1 MVLSAYVAVSDK
13 DENSLD
19 LAQFNALCLNAKV
32 KSNDVEEYLSVGADG
47 VDLVDLSLLKRGALV
62 EQTATVQMSLDAAW
76 GQPQQDSPRQDNT
89 EDAAHESNYMI
100 DEMIHCMN
108 LFENGT
114 TALRNRLA
122 EVENV
127 ELFQA
132 YVSAFFQMAKHGS
145 DMRRLLEGVLQ
156 GF

>member
-1 MVLSAYVAVSDK
+1 M
-13 DENSLD
+13 
-19 LAQFNALCLNAKV
+19 
-32 KSNDVEEYLSVGADG
+32 KSNDVEEYLAVGAEG
-47 VDLVDLSLLKRGALV
+47 VELIDLSSLKRGALV
-62 EQTATVQMSLDAAW
+62 EESGTVQMSLDAAW
-76 GQPQQDSPRQDNT
+76 GQPQQNRPQQDIT
-89 EDAAHESNYMI
+89 EDVVHESNDMI

-114 TALRNRLA
+114 TALRTRLV

-145 DMRRLLEGVLQ
+145 DLRRPLEGVLQ

>member
-19 LAQFNALCLNAKV
+19 LAQFSALCLNAMV
-32 KSNDVEEYLSVGADG
+32 KSNDVEEYLAVGADG
-47 VDLVDLSLLKRGALV
+47 VELIDLSSLKRGALI
-62 EQTATVQMSLDAAW
+62 EQTTTVQMSLDSAW
-76 GQPQQDSPRQDNT
+76 GQPQQDRPQQGTT
-89 EDAAHESNYMI
+89 EEVVHESNYMV

-114 TALRNRLA
+114 TALRTRLA

-145 DMRRLLEGVLQ
+145 DLRRLLEGVLQ